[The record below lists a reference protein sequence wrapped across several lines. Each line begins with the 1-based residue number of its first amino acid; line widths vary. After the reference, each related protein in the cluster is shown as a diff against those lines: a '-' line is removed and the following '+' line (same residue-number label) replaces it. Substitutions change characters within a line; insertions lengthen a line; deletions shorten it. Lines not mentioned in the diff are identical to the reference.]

1 MTTSFLKAH
10 KPLTINISSFNKPL
24 PSRQSSLFI
33 YEYVSVSFGPWDAPT
48 VEQGSYYKTMTNL
61 QEHFITGKPYTKKE
75 AKIQAINWFERFLG
89 GQDCTYYSLDAC
101 YDRSLLFYD
110 RMDSIYRNS
119 SSEDL
124 SSKIQSLY
132 MEYSKA
138 FNNLKHTRSQYSL
151 ITLNW
156 DSIAIQRHM
165 SWLCSSVPKGRSTL
179 LQVLK

>member
-1 MTTSFLKAH
+1 
-10 KPLTINISSFNKPL
+10 
-24 PSRQSSLFI
+24 
-33 YEYVSVSFGPWDAPT
+33 
-48 VEQGSYYKTMTNL
+48 MTNL

-132 MEYSKA
+132 MEYSTA
-138 FNNLKHTRSQYSL
+138 FNDLKHYTESILLDYLKLGQQSDPKTYVL
-151 ITLNW
+151 IVL
-156 DSIAIQRHM
+156 Q
-165 SWLCSSVPKGRSTL
+165 CPKGEIYFAPSSKVGQIPTADFLRAYL
-179 LQVLK
+179 EGPLKNSK